1 MKIRVRRSYFAV
13 VHTTEAAAERCE
25 PERTQETN
33 NNHCKP
39 CRKRRKQK
47 HMYSFRCFLHWTEFI
62 HLLRVNRK
70 RSKFISLYIH
80 LYLTSCLSRSSVND
94 FSGSHP
100 PYTYVRW
107 MAIEESRAVHV
118 MGDMKNVRPPP
129 LTIRIWLG
137 VSTAESSVRSYFM
150 YSICLWQEWDGS
162 LRQQ

>member
-1 MKIRVRRSYFAV
+1 MKIRVRSYFAV

-70 RSKFISLYIH
+70 RSKFISLYLH
-80 LYLTSCLSRSSVND
+80 LYLASCLSRSPVKDSTG
-94 FSGSHP
+94 FAS
-100 PYTYVRW
+100 
-107 MAIEESRAVHV
+107 AIHIRTMNGHRSRAVHV

-129 LTIRIWLG
+129 LTTRIWLG
-137 VSTAESSVRSYFM
+137 VSAAENSVRSYFM